1 MKMSMYECITLAS
14 DLTRIIDYKEL
25 TKYLL
30 KKIDEKKAISGE
42 DDMSVER
49 IVLIL
54 CTRLAF
60 KEYEERKEKE
70 YFEKEFND
78 LVVESKEEE

>member
-1 MKMSMYECITLAS
+1 MKMSMYECIALANN
-14 DLTRIIDYKEL
+14 LTRIIDYKEL

-70 YFEKEFND
+70 YYEKEFDD
-78 LVVESKEEE
+78 LVMEGEEEE

>member
-1 MKMSMYECITLAS
+1 MKMSMYECITLANN
-14 DLTRIIDYKEL
+14 LTRIIDYKEL

-70 YFEKEFND
+70 YYEKEFDD
-78 LVVESKEEE
+78 LVMEDEEEE

>member
-30 KKIDEKKAISGE
+30 KKIEEKKAISGE

-60 KEYEERKEKE
+60 KEFEERKEKE
-70 YFEKEFND
+70 YYEKEFDD
-78 LVVESKEEE
+78 LVMEGEEEE

>member
-1 MKMSMYECITLAS
+1 MKMSLYECIMLANN
-14 DLTRIIDYKEL
+14 LTRIIDYKEL

-60 KEYEERKEKE
+60 
-70 YFEKEFND
+70 
-78 LVVESKEEE
+78 

>member
-25 TKYLL
+25 MKYLL
-30 KKIDEKKAISGE
+30 KKIEEKKAISGE

-49 IVLIL
+49 IALIL

-70 YFEKEFND
+70 YFEKEFNYS
-78 LVVESKEEE
+78 LMEGKEE

>member
-1 MKMSMYECITLAS
+1 MKMSLYECIMLANN
-14 DLTRIIDYKEL
+14 LTRIIDYKEL

-30 KKIDEKKAISGE
+30 KKIEEKKAISGE

-70 YFEKEFND
+70 YYEKEFDD
-78 LVVESKEEE
+78 LVMEGEEEE

>member
-1 MKMSMYECITLAS
+1 MKMGIYECITLANELS
-14 DLTRIIDYKEL
+14 RIMDYKEL

-30 KKIDEKKAISGE
+30 EKIEEKKAISGE

-49 IVLIL
+49 IALIL

-60 KEYEERKEKE
+60 REYEEHKAKEAYE
-70 YFEKEFND
+70 DEFYIQACKD
-78 LVVESKEEE
+78 

>member
-1 MKMSMYECITLAS
+1 MKMSMYECIALANN
-14 DLTRIIDYKEL
+14 LTRIIDYKEL
-25 TKYLL
+25 AKYLL
-30 KKIDEKKAISGE
+30 KKINEKKAICGE

-78 LVVESKEEE
+78 LLMEGEEEE